1 MLRAGASDDRNRG
14 VRLSMV
20 RVLLFAQAAALA
32 GTGVCE
38 WPIVEPQGA
47 SFFWDWLLQRYPAF
61 SQLRGVCRLARNGE
75 YLLEGEAIEPG
86 DELAVIPPVSG
97 G

>member
-1 MLRAGASDDRNRG
+1 
-14 VRLSMV
+14 MV

-32 GTGVCE
+32 GTGSCN
-38 WPIVEPQGA
+38 WPISAAQPAHV
-47 SFFWDWLLQRYPAF
+47 FWGWLLGLHPELSA
-61 SQLRGVCRLARNGE
+61 LRSVCRLARNGE
-75 YLLEGEAIEPG
+75 YLQEDGLIFPG

>member
-1 MLRAGASDDRNRG
+1 
-14 VRLSMV
+14 MV

-32 GTGVCE
+32 GTGFCQ
-38 WPIVEPQGA
+38 WPVSRPHPA
-47 SFFWDWLLQRYPAF
+47 AAFWDWLTERYPVVAPMR
-61 SQLRGVCRLARNGE
+61 SVCRLAKNGE
-75 YLLEGEAIEPG
+75 YLRDGELIAPG

>member
-1 MLRAGASDDRNRG
+1 
-14 VRLSMV
+14 MV

-32 GTGVCE
+32 GTGACQ
-38 WPIVEPQGA
+38 WPITEPQRA
-47 SFFWDWLLQRYPAF
+47 AAFWDWLLERHPAVGPV
-61 SQLRGVCRLARNGE
+61 RNVCRLALNGE
-75 YLLEGEAIEPG
+75 YLQGEELIAPG